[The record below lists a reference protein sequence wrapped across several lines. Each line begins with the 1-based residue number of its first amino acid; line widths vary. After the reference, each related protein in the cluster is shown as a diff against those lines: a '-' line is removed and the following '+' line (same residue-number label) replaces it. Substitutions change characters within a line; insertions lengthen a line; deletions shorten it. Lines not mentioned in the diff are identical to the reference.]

1 MLNIHIVVMIIS
13 FNACYRFSFVFFFFT
28 IQAMRTVQLFIKC
41 FILNCSA
48 LNAYLRHSAL
58 SEYTI

>member
-1 MLNIHIVVMIIS
+1 MIIS